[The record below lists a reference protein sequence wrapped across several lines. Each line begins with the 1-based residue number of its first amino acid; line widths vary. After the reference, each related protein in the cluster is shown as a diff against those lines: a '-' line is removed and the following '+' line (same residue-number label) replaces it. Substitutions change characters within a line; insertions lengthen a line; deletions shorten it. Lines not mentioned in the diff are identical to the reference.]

1 MIQISYISTPSRQL
15 SSEELKELLASCRRY
30 NAAHG
35 VTGMLLYYNS
45 IFLQVLEGDE
55 AEVDALM
62 ERISKDP
69 RHADIKM
76 LRRREIEQR
85 EFPDWHMAFRR
96 LTGEHFSTIPELS
109 HVAGRGGEDLDALAS
124 DDRVLE
130 RVVDHFRKE
139 KMREMGQEELSL
151 DDPDPLING
160 LHRIIRHMVRV
171 VAVLMVFTIFWGV
184 IDVVYVLY
192 TQVLDPAINEFVV
205 RDIIIVFGAFLTVL
219 IAIEIFMN
227 ITLYLRDD
235 VIHIRLVIVTAL
247 MAIAR
252 KVIILDFEK
261 VEPMYMFATA
271 AIVVALG
278 ITYWLVGGKTSLER
292 LTRRNAANG

>member
-1 MIQISYISTPSRQL
+1 MIQISYISTPTRAF
-15 SSEELKELLASCRRY
+15 SSEELKELLNSCRRY
-30 NAAHG
+30 NRANG

-45 IFLQVLEGDE
+45 IFLQVLEGEEDE
-55 AEVDALM
+55 IDSLL
-62 ERISKDP
+62 ERIRQDG
-69 RHADIKM
+69 RHTDLKL
-76 LRRREIEQR
+76 LRRREIAQR
-85 EFPDWHMAFRR
+85 EFPDWSMAFKR
-96 LTGEHFSTIPELS
+96 LTGEHFSAIPELS
-109 HVAGRGGEDLDALAS
+109 MVDAAELTAEGDVDKS
-124 DDRVLE
+124 D
-130 RVVDHFRKE
+130 VVDKVVEHFRKE
-139 KMREMGQEELSL
+139 QKRELGQEDLSL
-151 DDPDPLING
+151 DDPDPLINS

-192 TQVLDPAINEFVV
+192 TRVLSPAINEFVV

-278 ITYWLVGGKTSLER
+278 ITYWLVGGKTTLER
-292 LTRRNAANG
+292 LSSHTGGPAN